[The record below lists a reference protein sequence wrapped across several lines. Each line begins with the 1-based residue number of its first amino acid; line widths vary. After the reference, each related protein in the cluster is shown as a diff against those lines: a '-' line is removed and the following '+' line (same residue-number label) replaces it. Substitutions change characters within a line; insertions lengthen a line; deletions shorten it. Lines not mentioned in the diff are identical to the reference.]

1 MQLKTLVE
9 ISAALESNVI
19 VEHKDC
25 SAEPLAALI
34 AKLNGCVSQLEQ
46 LPVKVHDLP
55 AGTGSTT
62 ALKFFNTHQLKCHL
76 QRHPSCT
83 SLKQWKGGTVK
94 IDPLALVQAIERYL
108 VVRGYARIR
117 DKDSGESDEDNSE
130 EDIDDTLAAVVITHG
145 ARHKLQFLIGDHPL
159 PYNMTVYQAIR
170 QFSCVGHGEN
180 GGQGHGGCET
190 ESESEAPLGSASV
203 WVQSHTI
210 YYRPVVEDGSGERD
224 SKAGGS
230 ASCVAS
236 GSGVQN
242 SAPGTSSGSTTSG
255 VTGNSTRK
263 GNHCVSIGNR
273 TLVSGIS
280 ASGVQNSAPG
290 TSSGST
296 TSGVTGNSTRK
307 GKSVSG
313 KSSSKRKADEIWS
326 DGLVPLS
333 RSPLDPYLSDTLPPS
348 VTITDACLPVLTL
361 LRVLNAVNRNWGS
374 LYIPV
379 HNPPLLPPSTFINCK
394 ICAKAS
400 RQLQDP
406 LVIMTGNLPHWL
418 QQLATTCPFL
428 LNFEI
433 RQLLLYA
440 SSFDRDRALQRLVDS
455 TPEIN
460 NHSDTQERVTPRLDR
475 RKRTVSRQDILKQ
488 AESLLSDLAQ
498 SKALLEI
505 QYENEVGTGLGP
517 TLEFY
522 ALVSKELQKT
532 DLELWH
538 SGDSPGDATHVTTVH
553 GLYPAPIAKNT
564 KLSHLVKLKSK
575 FRFLGKFMAKAVMD
589 SRMLDLPLCVTFYK
603 WLLGQ
608 ESTLNLSD
616 LVCIAPDVYRTLAR
630 FQPILVTKA
639 NIEADSNLTPT
650 EKEEAI
656 SVLGLDGCSI
666 EDLGLDFTLPG
677 HAGVELRKDGRDI
690 PVTIHNLAQYCKLVV
705 HWYLYEG
712 IARQME
718 SFREGF
724 ECVFPLAQLSMF
736 YPEELEYVF
745 CGSGG
750 SSWDMKTLMECCR
763 IDHGYNHNSKA
774 IKYLFHVLSCYSSPE
789 QRDFLQFVTGSP
801 RLPVGGF
808 RALSPPLTIV
818 RKTFE
823 SDLAADGFLPSV
835 MTCVNYLKLP
845 DYSSVEVMRQKLR
858 LAAQEGQHSFHLS

>member
-1 MQLKTLVE
+1 
-9 ISAALESNVI
+9 
-19 VEHKDC
+19 
-25 SAEPLAALI
+25 
-34 AKLNGCVSQLEQ
+34 
-46 LPVKVHDLP
+46 
-55 AGTGSTT
+55 
-62 ALKFFNTHQLKCHL
+62 
-76 QRHPSCT
+76 
-83 SLKQWKGGTVK
+83 
-94 IDPLALVQAIERYL
+94 
-108 VVRGYARIR
+108 
-117 DKDSGESDEDNSE
+117 
-130 EDIDDTLAAVVITHG
+130 
-145 ARHKLQFLIGDHPL
+145 
-159 PYNMTVYQAIR
+159 
-170 QFSCVGHGEN
+170 
-180 GGQGHGGCET
+180 
-190 ESESEAPLGSASV
+190 
-203 WVQSHTI
+203 
-210 YYRPVVEDGSGERD
+210 
-224 SKAGGS
+224 
-230 ASCVAS
+230 
-236 GSGVQN
+236 
-242 SAPGTSSGSTTSG
+242 
-255 VTGNSTRK
+255 
-263 GNHCVSIGNR
+263 
-273 TLVSGIS
+273 
-280 ASGVQNSAPG
+280 
-290 TSSGST
+290 
-296 TSGVTGNSTRK
+296 
-307 GKSVSG
+307 
-313 KSSSKRKADEIWS
+313 
-326 DGLVPLS
+326 
-333 RSPLDPYLSDTLPPS
+333 
-348 VTITDACLPVLTL
+348 
-361 LRVLNAVNRNWGS
+361 
-374 LYIPV
+374 
-379 HNPPLLPPSTFINCK
+379 
-394 ICAKAS
+394 
-400 RQLQDP
+400 
-406 LVIMTGNLPHWL
+406 MTGNLPHWL

-589 SRMLDLPLCVTFYK
+589 SRMVQSHTIYYRPVVEDGSGERDSKAGGSASCVASGSGAESLLSDLAQSKALLEIQYENEVGTGLGPTLEFYALVSKELQKTDLELWHSGDSPGDATHVTTVHGLYPAPIAKNTKLSHLVKLKSKFRFLGKFMAKAVMDSRMLDLPLCVTFYK

-656 SVLGLDGCSI
+656 SVLGLD
-666 EDLGLDFTLPG
+666 FTLKQWFKAFKKKKDVSECLHGDLDTISPTSPLLKG
-677 HAGVELRKDGRDI
+677 SYAHNKFPSGKSVSGKSSSKRKADEIWSDGLVPLSRSPLD
-690 PVTIHNLAQYCKLVV
+690 PYLSDTLPPSVTITDACLPVLTLLRVLNAVNRN
-705 HWYLYEG
+705 W
-712 IARQME
+712 
-718 SFREGF
+718 
-724 ECVFPLAQLSMF
+724 
-736 YPEELEYVF
+736 
-745 CGSGG
+745 GG

>member
-1 MQLKTLVE
+1 MSETHTPRSAISGASLRSNKSSTSPEVELVDSALGGVGTPRPSRMNNACRALTYMMEALPRSSAVVLDAVPTFLEKLQVIQCMDVAEQSLTALEMLSRRHSKAILQASAHQAGEDEVSLSTLGREYTLDFHAMQQINELTGTTRPVSRRTMPSVNPALIVSSSQESLDNNNRCALSSSSGAILAASFIRSLFSVLYEVYSSSAGPAVRCKCLRALLRMVYYAPPE
-9 ISAALESNVI
+9 LLQDKIYIYEVYSSSAGPAVRCKCLRALLRMVYYAPPELLQDSAALAKCASSSNL
-19 VEHKDC
+19 
-25 SAEPLAALI
+25 SAGNKEKARAWVRERASSFLAQYDRGPAHQWGSGGGLNI
-34 AKLNGCVSQLEQ
+34 LTRLTSAIQKL
-46 LPVKVHDLP
+46 
-55 AGTGSTT
+55 
-62 ALKFFNTHQLKCHL
+62 
-76 QRHPSCT
+76 
-83 SLKQWKGGTVK
+83 
-94 IDPLALVQAIERYL
+94 
-108 VVRGYARIR
+108 
-117 DKDSGESDEDNSE
+117 DN
-130 EDIDDTLAAVVITHG
+130 
-145 ARHKLQFLIGDHPL
+145 Q
-159 PYNMTVYQAIR
+159 
-170 QFSCVGHGEN
+170 
-180 GGQGHGGCET
+180 
-190 ESESEAPLGSASV
+190 
-203 WVQSHTI
+203 VQSHTI

-263 GNHCVSIGNR
+263 
-273 TLVSGIS
+273 
-280 ASGVQNSAPG
+280 
-290 TSSGST
+290 
-296 TSGVTGNSTRK
+296 
-307 GKSVSG
+307 
-313 KSSSKRKADEIWS
+313 
-326 DGLVPLS
+326 
-333 RSPLDPYLSDTLPPS
+333 
-348 VTITDACLPVLTL
+348 
-361 LRVLNAVNRNWGS
+361 
-374 LYIPV
+374 
-379 HNPPLLPPSTFINCK
+379 
-394 ICAKAS
+394 
-400 RQLQDP
+400 
-406 LVIMTGNLPHWL
+406 
-418 QQLATTCPFL
+418 
-428 LNFEI
+428 
-433 RQLLLYA
+433 
-440 SSFDRDRALQRLVDS
+440 
-455 TPEIN
+455 
-460 NHSDTQERVTPRLDR
+460 
-475 RKRTVSRQDILKQ
+475 DILKQ

-589 SRMLDLPLCVTFYK
+589 SRML
-603 WLLGQ
+603 
-608 ESTLNLSD
+608 
-616 LVCIAPDVYRTLAR
+616 
-630 FQPILVTKA
+630 
-639 NIEADSNLTPT
+639 
-650 EKEEAI
+650 
-656 SVLGLDGCSI
+656 
-666 EDLGLDFTLPG
+666 
-677 HAGVELRKDGRDI
+677 
-690 PVTIHNLAQYCKLVV
+690 VV

-745 CGSGG
+745 CGS
-750 SSWDMKTLMECCR
+750 
-763 IDHGYNHNSKA
+763 
-774 IKYLFHVLSCYSSPE
+774 
-789 QRDFLQFVTGSP
+789 
-801 RLPVGGF
+801 GF